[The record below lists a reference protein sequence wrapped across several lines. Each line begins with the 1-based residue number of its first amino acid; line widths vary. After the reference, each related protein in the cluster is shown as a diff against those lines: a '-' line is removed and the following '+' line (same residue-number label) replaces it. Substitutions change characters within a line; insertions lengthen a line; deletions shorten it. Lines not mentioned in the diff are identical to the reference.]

1 MPEFTPWPKT
11 PRLFRD
17 VVVTEKLDGTN
28 AAIQFHPAG
37 EFQDGSEL
45 CFVASL
51 ASGTHSVAAQ
61 SRNRL
66 VTPEADNHGFAAWV
80 YDNAASL
87 FEDLGPGTHFG
98 EWWGQGINRGYGLK
112 EKRFSLFNTAKWDM
126 AYFKTPQL
134 YTVPVVARDSFD
146 TLDIE
151 DAAQYLHVRGSI
163 AAPGFMNPEG
173 ICVYHTAARQV
184 FKYTFN
190 GDGHKG

>member
-45 CFVASL
+45 CFVANL
-51 ASGTHSVAAQ
+51 ADGTYSVAAQ

-66 VTPEADNHGFAAWV
+66 VTPESDNHGFAAWV

-98 EWWGQGINRGYGLK
+98 EWWGQGINRGYGLH
-112 EKRFSLFNTAKWDM
+112 EKRFSLFNTEKWFG
-126 AYFKTPQL
+126 ASFSTPRL
-134 YTVPVVARDSFD
+134 RVVPVLRREQFD
-146 TLDIE
+146 TDTLSE
-151 DAAQYLHVRGSI
+151 LVEYLNRWGSI
-163 AAPGFMNPEG
+163 AAPGFMKPEG